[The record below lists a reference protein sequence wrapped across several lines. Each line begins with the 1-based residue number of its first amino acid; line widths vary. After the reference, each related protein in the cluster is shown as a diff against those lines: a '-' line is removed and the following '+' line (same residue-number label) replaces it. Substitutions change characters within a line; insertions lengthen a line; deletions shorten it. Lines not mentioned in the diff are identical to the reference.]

1 MSNDEIKPSESGGE
15 NVQYAT
21 ANIGGARATRKQ
33 AREWVQAYLK
43 EIPEVLAEYAQ
54 RKNLLS
60 ASLEEMPELLA
71 ECAQIQEKLTLLL
84 ETRAALR
91 YLDDLLTATDALEGM
106 YD

>member
-33 AREWVQAYLK
+33 AKEWVRANL
-43 EIPEVLAEYAQ
+43 EAVSEGLIEYADRQ
-54 RKNLLS
+54 D
-60 ASLEEMPELLA
+60 
-71 ECAQIQEKLTLLL
+71 IQDVLL
-84 ETRAALR
+84 EARAALR
-91 YLDDLLTATDALEGM
+91 YLDDLLIATAALEVM